1 MGFDRKTIRFGALHK
16 EIKSNL
22 PKDLRFGAYIITG
35 GFINSFREHCRH
47 HGLEKVFPCGKNTTA
62 GGPTIRMQDDRA
74 TESSCVSS

>member
-22 PKDLRFGAYIITG
+22 PQDLGFGAYIITG

-47 HGLEKVFPCGKNTTA
+47 HGLEKAKVFHVGRIPRLVDYQGD
-62 GGPTIRMQDDRA
+62 GA
-74 TESSCVSS
+74 TESSCD